1 MKILIGE
8 ILYKRKISYR
18 QLSIMTGIKKSTIFN
33 ICNGIYSP
41 RIDELEKIAK
51 ALKVHITDLFES
63 EYK

>member
-1 MKILIGE
+1 
-8 ILYKRKISYR
+8 
-18 QLSIMTGIKKSTIFN
+18 MTGIKKSTIFN